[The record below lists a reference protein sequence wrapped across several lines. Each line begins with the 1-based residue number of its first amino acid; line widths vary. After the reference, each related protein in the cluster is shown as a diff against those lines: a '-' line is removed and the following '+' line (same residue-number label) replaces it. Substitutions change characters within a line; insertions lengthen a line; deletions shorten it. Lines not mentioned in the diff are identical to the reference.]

1 MSKYQQRRT
10 KGGGRERHISVRAVR
25 RDAPD
30 LRKLSRAVI
39 ALAMAEA
46 EAEAEAQAR
55 SANEATG
62 AAEISPSD
70 REEHAD
76 VS

>member
-1 MSKYQQRRT
+1 
-10 KGGGRERHISVRAVR
+10 
-25 RDAPD
+25 
-30 LRKLSRAVI
+30 
-39 ALAMAEA
+39 MAEA